1 MRREKRVNGMAGT
14 DKVRRVTIIERV
26 RAAGERACAEA
37 EARRTEGKVR
47 PRFPDEIGGPAA
59 PEPTR
64 YGDWER
70 KGIASDF

>member
-1 MRREKRVNGMAGT
+1 MSGRSQES
-14 DKVRRVTIIERV
+14 TIPGVADRI
-26 RAAGERACAEA
+26 RAAAERALKEA
-37 EARRTEGKVR
+37 EARRSHAQQAWHAK
-47 PRFPDEIGGPAA
+47 EIGGPAA